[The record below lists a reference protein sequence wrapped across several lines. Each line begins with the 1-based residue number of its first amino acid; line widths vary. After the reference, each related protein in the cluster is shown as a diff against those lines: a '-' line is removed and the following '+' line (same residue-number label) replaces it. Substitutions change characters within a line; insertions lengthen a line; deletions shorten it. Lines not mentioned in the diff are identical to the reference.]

1 MAHAQQR
8 CGWRGMAESKRRS
21 WVSQGRTGVP
31 AASGN
36 DCRSRVEGLASGLA
50 DLVLFL
56 DLSMPNG
63 LLPETKF

>member
-1 MAHAQQR
+1 MAQAAVLR
-8 CGWRGMAESKRRS
+8 RARDGGARGGAGFHRVGPR
-21 WVSQGRTGVP
+21 V
-31 AASGN
+31 ALGN
-36 DCRSRVEGLASGLA
+36 DCRSRREGLASGLA